1 MRIVGENING
11 TAMEKKWYL
20 DRIDLFSELSEEDIG
35 FLTKNAVLKSY
46 EKGSCVFS
54 SEDPVDAVCLIQA
67 GTVKIYDLAES
78 GRESIFWFRYRG
90 EFFGLAEAFGGEERM
105 CFAEAVEPTTIFLIK
120 RTVFEELIQRSP
132 RIALIVIK
140 ILAARLRR
148 LGESLNAAH
157 SQDLRGRLA
166 QLLLNLGDICGV
178 EREGKIMIERKF
190 THQELADMIGA
201 TRQRVTEAL
210 NNFVSNGLIQCGSKK
225 VVILDPKRLSEMVRS
240 FD

>member
-1 MRIVGENING
+1 
-11 TAMEKKWYL
+11 MEKKWYL

-35 FLTKNAVLKSY
+35 FLTKNAVRKSF

-54 SEDPVDAVCLIQA
+54 SEDPVDAVYLIQA

-120 RTVFEELIQRSP
+120 RTVFEELIQRNP

-140 ILAARLRR
+140 ILAARMRR
-148 LGESLNAAH
+148 LGVSLNALH
-157 SQDLRGRLA
+157 FQDLRSRLA
-166 QLLLNLGDICGV
+166 QLLLSLGDLCGV
-178 EREGKIMIERKF
+178 EREGKITIERKF

-210 NNFVSNGLIQCGSKK
+210 NNFVKDGSIRCSGKK
-225 VVILDPKRLSEMVRS
+225 MVILDPQKLSKILRS
-240 FD
+240 ID